1 MRENEQKYFWKMIK
15 YESKVK
21 LENLKWMVE
30 IEGSDE
36 NEEIIKHN

>member
-1 MRENEQKYFWKMIK
+1 MIK
-15 YESKVK
+15 YEGKVK
-21 LENLKWMVE
+21 LENLKWMAE